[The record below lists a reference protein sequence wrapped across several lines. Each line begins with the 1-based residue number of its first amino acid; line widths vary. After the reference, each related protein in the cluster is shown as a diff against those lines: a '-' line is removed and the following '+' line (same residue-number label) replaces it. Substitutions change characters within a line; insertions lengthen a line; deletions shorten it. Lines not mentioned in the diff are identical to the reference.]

1 MNPTRKT
8 GAHAHQATVPESYV
22 VRIYRR
28 HARLPGRLTGTV
40 EIVANGSELSF
51 TGLRELARILV
62 NGQPGDPANS
72 AQK

>member
-8 GAHAHQATVPESYV
+8 GALAHQATPPESYV

-28 HARLPGRLTGTV
+28 DARLSGRLTGTV

-51 TGLRELARILV
+51 TGLRELARILAS
-62 NGQPGDPANS
+62 GGTH
-72 AQK
+72 